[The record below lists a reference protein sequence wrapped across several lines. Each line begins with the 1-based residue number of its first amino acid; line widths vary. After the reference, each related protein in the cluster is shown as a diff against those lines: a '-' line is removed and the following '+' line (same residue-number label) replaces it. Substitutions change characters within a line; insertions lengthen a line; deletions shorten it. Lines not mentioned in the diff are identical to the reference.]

1 MPLMNRQFFILIF
14 LVLSAAVKG
23 QAPQNK
29 AERSQDINLQ
39 KNHLYSLYYESVSVS
54 NELINGKEYLPYFL
68 YSKHNPML
76 FEGEIPNATLKING
90 REYRNTRLQYDTFL
104 DEVVYTDTSRMVDN
118 AYPRIAL
125 NKDIVDGFG
134 VFFQGDSMI
143 FRYLRFP
150 GKEMDDGF
158 FEVAYDGDTKFII
171 RHKSSQYIYD
181 AVKEY
186 KYSPERYILAGG
198 KFHEIKSS
206 RAFLALFG
214 ERSGEV
220 KAYMKASKIKLRK
233 ADKNEMVKV
242 VSFYDSLK
250 KPNAVMQ

>member
-1 MPLMNRQFFILIF
+1 MNRQFFILQF
-14 LVLSAAVKG
+14 LVLSVAVSG

-39 KNHLYSLYYESVSVS
+39 KNYLFSLYYESVSVP

-68 YSKHNPML
+68 RSVHNPML
-76 FEGEIPNATLKING
+76 FADEKPNATLKING
-90 REYRNTRLQYDTFL
+90 REYRSIRLEYDTYL

-118 AYPRIAL
+118 SYPRIAL
-125 NKDIVDGFG
+125 NKDKVDGFG
-134 VFFQGDSMI
+134 VFFRGDSMI

-150 GKEMDDGF
+150 GKEIDDGF
-158 FEVAYDGDTKFII
+158 FEIAYNGDTRFII
-171 RHKSSQYIYD
+171 RHKSSQYIFD

-198 KFHEIKSS
+198 KLHEIKSS
-206 RAFLALFG
+206 RAFLAFFG

-220 KAYMKASKIKLRK
+220 KAYMKGLKIKLRT
-233 ADKNEMVKV
+233 ADKNDMIKV
-242 VSFYDSLK
+242 VAYYDSLRK
-250 KPNAVMQ
+250 SNTGRQ